1 MRKCTNG
8 YSAKLIK
15 NNDCIAVESIK
26 QIQHGMLL
34 SIERRVETVENC
46 ATKINTHF
54 KHSVM
59 LITQYRFI
67 GMTVPH
73 RDMCRNQ
80 YVYYTRCYH
89 PLLPSHPLHQ
99 EPLALV
105 QGWLFYS
112 WTRDIIHGEGDR
124 YKVYNLQINVK
135 RQYKRKHTLDCMPI
149 AKGFST
155 AHPII

>member
-26 QIQHGMLL
+26 QTQHGMLL

-80 YVYYTRCYH
+80 YVYYTRCYQ
-89 PLLPSHPLHQ
+89 PLLPSSPSSPPTPAPRAAGSGIGVAILQ
-99 EPLALV
+99 LDPR
-105 QGWLFYS
+105 YY
-112 WTRDIIHGEGDR
+112 TRRGR
-124 YKVYNLQINVK
+124 
-135 RQYKRKHTLDCMPI
+135 
-149 AKGFST
+149 
-155 AHPII
+155 